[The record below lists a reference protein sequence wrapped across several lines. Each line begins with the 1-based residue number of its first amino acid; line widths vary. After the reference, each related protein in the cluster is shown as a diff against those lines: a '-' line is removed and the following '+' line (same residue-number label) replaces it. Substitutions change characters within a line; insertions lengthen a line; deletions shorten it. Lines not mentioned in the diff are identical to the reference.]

1 MKQQPSG
8 WICVE
13 HEVENQQSTCS
24 AQDYSFPAF
33 PVKRSAQTDA
43 VAAGQHSVTP
53 TKNEETGGDSDGGLI
68 SPRGRVLDVD
78 LWLPPAA
85 IAMHRFRSADVSGR
99 TNRPASLHMK
109 AHVELGEPLGKG
121 ATSVVYRGRIRETD
135 EVVAVKQLT
144 YKSVR
149 QQDYRK
155 IWDEMAMLKDLVHC
169 NVVRY
174 RGVQF
179 NEHAREVHIV
189 LECIPDT
196 LQHRIARGPMSETEA
211 AYIVRQVLR
220 GLAHLHSKKVIHRD
234 LKPANILLTESCV
247 VKMTDFGA
255 STRVVDVATMRR
267 TCIGT
272 PYYTAPEVIAVEPYS
287 YPADIWSL
295 GCCTVEMVTGNR
307 PYHELNEMAAMF
319 RIVEDDRPEIPT
331 SVSHVCRDFL
341 MLCWQKDPKM
351 RPSASVLLQHAF
363 LQLADRWMPV
373 PSPNTAHTF
382 PGRSV
387 YQSVGASVGLH
398 RPSFPSASPM
408 PTLAAVLEQ
417 TPTRLVHSAASVSP
431 APTIVSP
438 SVASVEAQIG
448 RAS

>member
-1 MKQQPSG
+1 M
-8 WICVE
+8 E

-24 AQDYSFPAF
+24 VQDYSFPAF

-144 YKSVR
+144 YKVCSMMVRMMLIATECATAGLSQNMGRDGHVEGSCSLQCCSVFYMHMSGS
-149 QQDYRK
+149 DPG
-155 IWDEMAMLKDLVHC
+155 
-169 NVVRY
+169 RY

-247 VKMTDFGA
+247 GVYPSLSLMFVFDGSSENDGFRCQYPCGRCGHNA
-255 STRVVDVATMRR
+255 AHLYRYSLLHCARSD
-267 TCIGT
+267 CGGT
-272 PYYTAPEVIAVEPYS
+272 VLVP
-287 YPADIWSL
+287 
-295 GCCTVEMVTGNR
+295 
-307 PYHELNEMAAMF
+307 
-319 RIVEDDRPEIPT
+319 
-331 SVSHVCRDFL
+331 CRHL
-341 MLCWQKDPKM
+341 ESW
-351 RPSASVLLQHAF
+351 VL
-363 LQLADRWMPV
+363 
-373 PSPNTAHTF
+373 
-382 PGRSV
+382 
-387 YQSVGASVGLH
+387 
-398 RPSFPSASPM
+398 
-408 PTLAAVLEQ
+408 
-417 TPTRLVHSAASVSP
+417 HS
-431 APTIVSP
+431 
-438 SVASVEAQIG
+438 G
-448 RAS
+448 DGDG